1 VSRRTRGLPRLRASR
16 LGRGHAA
23 AFLGTTPAGL
33 GALAAMIHLVPLAF
47 LRAGLADISA
57 GLADQSRKLA
67 AAGHVAGGEPADGGA
82 VHVELDAAGHRLDV
96 LLAKAGGGAMVA
108 GDRAVVAG
116 IDAGLEPLMWHRASE
131 NPARRKNRAWLRNPA
146 RVCASKGYGR
156 IHN

>member
-1 VSRRTRGLPRLRASR
+1 MPTTTER
-16 LGRGHAA
+16 RGHAA

-57 GLADQSRKLA
+57 GLADHSRKLA

-96 LLAKAGGGAMVA
+96 LLSQAGGGAMVA
-108 GDRAVVAG
+108 GDRAAVAG
-116 IDAGLEPLMWHRASE
+116 IDAGLELLMWHGASE
-131 NPARRKNRAWLRNPA
+131 NPARRKKWSWTGNPA
-146 RVCASKGYGR
+146 QAGASKRYGT
-156 IHN
+156 IQN